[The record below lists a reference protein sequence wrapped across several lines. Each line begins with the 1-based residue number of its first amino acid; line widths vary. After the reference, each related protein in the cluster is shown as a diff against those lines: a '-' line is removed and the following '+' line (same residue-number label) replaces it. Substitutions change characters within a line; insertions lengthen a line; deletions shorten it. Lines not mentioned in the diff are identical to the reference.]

1 MNTQAKSPEH
11 KVVITSAPSRVLVKP
26 GNGAEYVILTARF
39 VGKIDPKTNEELLH
53 GCAFTIKNKDGKI
66 KPVPAVGSKL
76 TAYQST
82 LINPETGEKKFL
94 FELGAGMI
102 ENASQE
108 TMEALFGAEVEAGQ
122 TV

>member
-11 KVVITSAPSRVLVKP
+11 KVVITSAPSRVKTKS
-26 GNGAEYVILTARF
+26 NGSEYVILNVRF
-39 VGKIDPKTNEELLH
+39 IGKIDPKTNEELLH

-66 KPVPAVGSKL
+66 KPVPAVGTEL
-76 TAYQST
+76 IAHQST

-122 TV
+122 AV